1 MIKAIRGTRDL
12 LPPDTALWNFVEA
25 TARDVFRAYNFQ
37 EIRTP
42 IFEATEL
49 FARGVGEETDIVS
62 KEMFTWNDG
71 ERFDEDALKKEWIS
85 RGETENRLYV
95 EGATPVNTYLQ
106 PLGILLI
113 NHRPSGVPGPDK
125 PELVCFRARA
135 TLEAVELLRKAHDHA
150 MSPEFVGKYYADAPY
165 VQRAKL
171 RIVVPSGTADSATWI
186 DTSEVEVE
194 QFQAR
199 TPVFKSSQ
207 SLTLRPEATA
217 GIVRAYIE
225 HGLEKRGLNK
235 LFCVGPMFR
244 RERPQKGRYRQFYQ
258 IDAEVIGP
266 ASAGSD
272 SPARDAE
279 ILEMLATLLG
289 RLGITDWTLEL
300 NSVGCPNDRAK
311 FNEALRKALEPV
323 KDKMCADCQRRAVTN
338 PLRVFDCKV
347 PEDQPIIDKLPRISQ
362 FLDEPCREHFEAV
375 KSILRT
381 IGVDFHINDRLV
393 RGLDYYTRTAFE
405 FTHGALGAQNAIL
418 GGGRY
423 DGLSEALGGPAA
435 PGIGFAIG
443 EDRLVMTL
451 EEKRSA
457 ESVMRKPDAYI
468 APLGA
473 GMNREAARLARELR
487 RQDVVIELGDENFR
501 LKKSF
506 ETATK
511 IGAKF
516 ILIVGENEVKSGAF
530 ALKNLATGEQV
541 SVPRAELARAIRS

>member
-1 MIKAIRGTRDL
+1 MIKAVRGTRDL
-12 LPPDTALWNFVEA
+12 LPPETALWNFVESA
-25 TARDVFRAYNFQ
+25 VRDVFRTYNFQ

-49 FARGVGEETDIVS
+49 FARGVGEETDIVA
-62 KEMFTWNDG
+62 KEMYTW
-71 ERFDEDALKKEWIS
+71 ED
-85 RGETENRLYV
+85 RG
-95 EGATPVNTYLQ
+95 
-106 PLGILLI
+106 
-113 NHRPSGVPGPDK
+113 
-125 PELVCFRARA
+125 RAA
-135 TLEAVELLRKAHDHA
+135 
-150 MSPEFVGKYYADAPY
+150 
-165 VQRAKL
+165 
-171 RIVVPSGTADSATWI
+171 
-186 DTSEVEVE
+186 SE
-194 QFQAR
+194 
-199 TPVFKSSQ
+199 KGQ

-225 HGLEKRGLNK
+225 HKLWDRGLNK
-235 LFCVGPMFR
+235 LYCIGPMFR

-279 ILEMLATLLG
+279 LLEMLATLLD
-289 RLGITDWTLEL
+289 RLGIAGWTLEL
-300 NSVGCPNDRAK
+300 NSVGCANDRAK
-311 FNEALRKALEPV
+311 FNEALRKALDPV
-323 KDKMCADCQRRAVTN
+323 KDKMCVDCQRRAVTN

-347 PEDQPIIDKLPRISQ
+347 PEDQPIIDALPRISQ
-362 FLDEPCREHFEAV
+362 FLDEGCRKHFEAV
-375 KSILRT
+375 QEILT
-381 IGVDFHINDRLV
+381 KVGVPFTINDRLV

-443 EDRLVMTL
+443 EDRLVMSL
-451 EEKRSA
+451 QESASA
-457 ESVMRKPDAYI
+457 EGVVKKPDVYV

-473 GMNREAARLARELR
+473 GMDGEAARLARELR
-487 RQDVVIELGDENFR
+487 RHDLVVDLGDESFR

-506 ETATK
+506 EAATK
-511 IGAKF
+511 AGAKY
-516 ILIVGENEVKSGAF
+516 ILIVGENEVKADAF

-541 SVPRAELARAIRS
+541 SVPRADLARRIQE

>member
-1 MIKAIRGTRDL
+1 MIKAVRGTRDL
-12 LPPDTALWNFVEA
+12 LPPETALWNFVES

-42 IFEATEL
+42 IFESTEL

-62 KEMFTWNDG
+62 KEMFTW
-71 ERFDEDALKKEWIS
+71 ED
-85 RGETENRLYV
+85 RG
-95 EGATPVNTYLQ
+95 
-106 PLGILLI
+106 
-113 NHRPSGVPGPDK
+113 
-125 PELVCFRARA
+125 RAESDR
-135 TLEAVELLRKAHDHA
+135 
-150 MSPEFVGKYYADAPY
+150 G
-165 VQRAKL
+165 
-171 RIVVPSGTADSATWI
+171 
-186 DTSEVEVE
+186 
-194 QFQAR
+194 
-199 TPVFKSSQ
+199 Q

-225 HGLEKRGLNK
+225 HKLGDRGLNK
-235 LFCVGPMFR
+235 LYCMGPMFR

-258 IDAEVIGP
+258 IDAEIIGP
-266 ASAGSD
+266 ASAGSE

-279 ILEMLATLLG
+279 VLEMLATLLDC
-289 RLGITDWTLEL
+289 LGIKGWTLEL
-300 NSVGCPNDRAK
+300 NSVGCPNDRAA

-323 KDKMCADCQRRAVTN
+323 VANMCVDCQRRAVTN

-347 PEDQPIIDKLPRISQ
+347 PADQPIIDTLPRISQ
-362 FLDEPCREHFEAV
+362 FLDEPCRTHFAAV
-375 KSILRT
+375 KEILT
-381 IGVDFHINDRLV
+381 KVGVPFTLNDRLV

-443 EDRLVMTL
+443 EDRLVMSLQESTP
-451 EEKRSA
+451 A
-457 ESVMRKPDAYI
+457 ESVMKKPDVYI

-473 GMNREAARLARELR
+473 GMNAEAARLASELR
-487 RQDVVIELGDENFR
+487 RHNVVADLGDETFR

-506 ETATK
+506 EIATK
-511 IGAKF
+511 AGAKY
-516 ILIVGENEVKSGAF
+516 ILIVGENEIKAGSF

-541 SVPRAELARAIRS
+541 SVPRADLVRRIQE